1 MELETLI
8 AIHIYAC
15 AIDYFRQ
22 DGLQTVSE
30 VLEHQVQIHKISK
43 RPYKQ
48 KYNLSFPIRFKI
60 QIDDLETND
69 LLNESIFAKNDST
82 IKEWV
87 KWIGGTETMAKI
99 GIVWVDTIFNG
110 WMLAPYLIAA
120 LIGITYNAETVSRLA
135 SRPN

>member
-1 MELETLI
+1 MALETLI
-8 AIHIYAC
+8 ATHIYAC

-30 VLEHQVQIHKISK
+30 VLEHQVQIHKISE

-87 KWIGGTETMAKI
+87 K
-99 GIVWVDTIFNG
+99 
-110 WMLAPYLIAA
+110 
-120 LIGITYNAETVSRLA
+120 
-135 SRPN
+135 